1 LNFQHPLR
9 DPATKWFIELADCC
23 CQSLVFILGLIDDS
37 RAPPTGLEVEK
48 LAAKMV
54 NILKHIVKNDAMK
67 KSVAL
72 VTAGR
77 ANGANICWQ

>member
-1 LNFQHPLR
+1 V
-9 DPATKWFIELADCC
+9 
-23 CQSLVFILGLIDDS
+23 VFIFGPIDDS

-48 LAAKMV
+48 QAAKMV

-67 KSVAL
+67 KSVEL